1 MKKLALTLVLLCF
14 TFANAQK
21 KNSQKI
27 KESGVQ
33 ITQNRTT
40 ETYDAINAGGSFKIV
55 LVSGKEGNITITGD
69 ENIITHIVTGVKNKE
84 LNISFEKSKNI
95 YYKSEIIISVPVEEI
110 SALTF
115 AGSGDII
122 SKTTLNASN
131 FNVKM
136 SGSGD
141 VEIDVNA
148 TKIIASLTGSGDI
161 DISGKTTELEAKVV
175 GSGDIDC
182 SKLVSENATV
192 AISGSGDLKVNCTN
206 HLTAVVAGSGT
217 IKYKNKPATM
227 DKTVAGSGEII
238 GY

>member
-21 KNSQKI
+21 KNSRKI
-27 KESGVQ
+27 RESGVQ
-33 ITQNRTT
+33 TTQNRTT
-40 ETYDAINAGGSFKIV
+40 GTYDAINAGGSFKIL
-55 LVSGKEGNITITGD
+55 LVAGKEGNITIQGD
-69 ENIITHIVTGVKNKE
+69 ENIITHIITEVKNNE
-84 LNISFEKSKNI
+84 LHISFEKNLNVT
-95 YYKSEIIISVPVEEI
+95 YRSEITVTVPVEEI
-110 SALTF
+110 SGITF
-115 AGSGDII
+115 SGSGDIV
-122 SKTTLNASN
+122 SKTTLNATN

-141 VEIDVNA
+141 VDIDVNA
-148 TKIIASLTGSGDI
+148 TKITASLTGSGDI
-161 DISGKTTELEAKVV
+161 TISGKTKELEAKVV

-192 AISGSGDLKVNCTN
+192 AVSGSGDLKVNCTN
-206 HLTAVVAGSGT
+206 DLTATVAGSGT

-227 DKTVAGSGEII
+227 NKTVAGSGEII